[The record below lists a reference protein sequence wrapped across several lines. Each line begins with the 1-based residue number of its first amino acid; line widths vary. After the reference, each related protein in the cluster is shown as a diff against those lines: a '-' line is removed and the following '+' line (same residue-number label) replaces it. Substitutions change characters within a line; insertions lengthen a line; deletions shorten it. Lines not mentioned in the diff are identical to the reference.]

1 MVKGRELGATGG
13 ARRHLLGR
21 NWSSR
26 RSHGNPLRGLFGP
39 GNMPRL
45 PRSAAPRAR
54 PRSRCPGRGPW
65 LRHSPQAT
73 MPLPWAFTPWRAI
86 EPPAVSDQ
94 DWQQPV
100 DRFGSAAHLALALI
114 GNSRASTER
123 QCLAGPL
130 DALVRFRGFLCLGRQ
145 CPSSGRS
152 TAARPVSHTVG
163 ERLAIGQ
170 LPATYNWRT
179 QGP

>member
-1 MVKGRELGATGG
+1 
-13 ARRHLLGR
+13 
-21 NWSSR
+21 
-26 RSHGNPLRGLFGP
+26 
-39 GNMPRL
+39 
-45 PRSAAPRAR
+45 
-54 PRSRCPGRGPW
+54 
-65 LRHSPQAT
+65 

-130 DALVRFRGFLCLGRQ
+130 DALSASPHQDERKARHWSGLARYDDFSGFDENG
-145 CPSSGRS
+145 
-152 TAARPVSHTVG
+152 
-163 ERLAIGQ
+163 
-170 LPATYNWRT
+170 
-179 QGP
+179 